1 MATLLSAVRHSLRD
15 APAVMGPTDAAELE
29 GVVVVVVGGAVVVVV
44 GGAVVVVVGGA
55 VVVVVEGPVVV
66 VVEGAVP
73 PPDTEPPAAP
83 PPEPAVATGVG
94 VAGAV
99 VGEIEEIVDQRFT
112 SPENWL
118 LFVSEASVRTTA
130 ERTELESRP
139 PNADAEA
146 SMLTIAIRAPDATSS
161 VTILGMRCV
170 VFARKKFL
178 SEPLYMEYK
187 FAVSN
192 HTSADCT
199 STVPQIKLR
208 VAQVSTA
215 SHQTVK

>member
-1 MATLLSAVRHSLRD
+1 
-15 APAVMGPTDAAELE
+15 MGKARFGAD

-44 GGAVVVVVGGA
+44 TGGVVVVVGGA
-55 VVVVVEGPVVV
+55 VVVVVEGAVVV

-73 PPDTEPPAAP
+73 PPPPPPDAELPVAP
-83 PPEPAVATGVG
+83 PPELAVATGVG

-118 LFVSEASVRTTA
+118 LFVSEARVRTTA

-139 PNADAEA
+139 PNADADA
-146 SMLTIAIRAPDATSS
+146 SMLTIAIRVPDATSS
-161 VTILGMRCV
+161 VTIFGMRCV

-178 SEPLYMEYK
+178 SERLYMEYK

-215 SHQTVK
+215 SHQTVKRGPIIAYENCVKSC